1 MVRWLPLPLFLAA
14 CASAPPAP
22 TPTAPP
28 APSSAPAPATSA
40 KAAASTAAPQGAPSK
55 RPTSGNLPGY
65 ARLDVDPTANY
76 PERARLVRAGRF
88 ATDWPPSDKEKEALA
103 QADQNK
109 VVDWEPPV
117 IEIGTTKRPYRLLCR
132 NADIQVAAF
141 ADPSLLATVAKEATS
156 LHPNARPPAAPGD
169 KEPGVRITKGTRL
182 TVLGSATEVDHLRFE
197 SIGLTGEGY
206 VRRAQLGLTFKPDT
220 GAVAEGAAGA
230 GGATEHFDAT
240 LAGSG
245 GALLPEPKRTARAI
259 ATLTAYPENEGVHRF
274 VRLGPKQG
282 GFSLVRLIHPETSV
296 VGWIEDA
303 ALKPESGNAS
313 WSKEQKTGES
323 RLTGSKMIKL
333 HRGDLLMSDR
343 GDAIGVVLSDHDT
356 PCVARCDLESPR
368 VAVRACGGNVRAN
381 LVR

>member
-1 MVRWLPLPLFLAA
+1 M
-14 CASAPPAP
+14 PP
-22 TPTAPP
+22 
-28 APSSAPAPATSA
+28 STSA
-40 KAAASTAAPQGAPSK
+40 K
-55 RPTSGNLPGY
+55 RPTSGNLPAY

-88 ATDWPPSDKEKEALA
+88 ATDWPPAEKEKEALA
-103 QADQNK
+103 NEDQNK

-132 NADIQVAAF
+132 NADVQVAAF
-141 ADPSLLATVAKEATS
+141 ADPSLLATVARERTV
-156 LHPNARPPAAPGD
+156 LYPTARPPTSAGD
-169 KEPGVRITKGTRL
+169 KEPGVRIAKGTRL
-182 TVLGSATEVDHLRFE
+182 TVLGSATDVDHLRFE

-206 VRRAQLGLTFKPDT
+206 VKRAQLGLSFPPDP
-220 GAVAEGAAGA
+220 GKSEG
-230 GGATEHFDAT
+230 GGEASTEHFDAT
-240 LAGSG
+240 LAGSSG
-245 GALLPEPKRTARAI
+245 FLLPEPKRTARPI
-259 ATLTAYPENEGVHRF
+259 ATLAPYPENEGVHRF

-303 ALKPESGNAS
+303 SLKPESGNAS
-313 WSKEQKTGES
+313 WSKEQKTGDS
-323 RLTGSKMIKL
+323 RLRGSKMITL

-343 GDAIGVVLSDHDT
+343 GDAIGVVLADHET

-381 LVR
+381 LAR